1 MSGLQMYGMMK
12 QDCNRKRPAPG
23 SDFEI
28 INGPQT
34 SLVLRHVLEKAYAV
48 SDNIELREKIKTFL
62 NKRDFLHTYHVMTL
76 IRENPEIKPFMIYDT
91 QAETEYTQVTR
102 DIDETQKAFNPESAS
117 FFGSGDKS
125 DPIDEYF
132 TGQAIKDALG
142 SLNDSTINGLTDL
155 ARNA

>member
-1 MSGLQMYGMMK
+1 MYAMMK
-12 QDCNRKRPAPG
+12 QDCNKKKPDPS

-34 SLVLRHVLEKAYAV
+34 SLVLRHILEKSYAV
-48 SDNIELREKIKTFL
+48 SDNIELRAKIKTFL
-62 NKRDFLHTYHVMTL
+62 NERSFLHTYHVMTL

-91 QAETEYTQVTR
+91 QAETEYTQSTR

-117 FFGSGDKS
+117 FFGSDDNS
-125 DPIDEYF
+125 DPINDYF

-142 SLNDSTINGLTDL
+142 DLNNTDINGLQDL
-155 ARNA
+155 ARHA